1 MGLRNTTCS
10 GCVGVWERIRCGE
23 RTETLAIHRRQMPEL
38 RIQIPDAL
46 DAKIEAAMPEY
57 LDRKG
62 FLCLLI
68 DQALDS
74 PVTLGEPST
83 KGEGSTS
90 KAVTSRGKPNTYKTA
105 YIEID
110 ARIAPELSFCRLDL
124 IDWWALR
131 RAQYGKQA
139 VGTEQAWTTSQNAL
153 LAILRVHG
161 AQVVTDTVQ
170 AGLANAWRGFRESYA
185 VLPKAAATAQGQ
197 AGRPQQPSLTEQA
210 RALGI
215 I

>member
-1 MGLRNTTCS
+1 MAQLNF
-10 GCVGVWERIRCGE
+10 
-23 RTETLAIHRRQMPEL
+23 
-38 RIQIPDAL
+38 QIPDDLLERL
-46 DAKIEAAMPEY
+46 DAQKPVY

-68 DQALDS
+68 DQALDT
-74 PVTLGEPST
+74 PATLGEPST

-90 KAVTSRGKPNTYKTA
+90 KAVSSKAVSTRNTKKTA
-105 YIEID
+105 YIEIGD
-110 ARIAPELSFCRLDL
+110 RITPELSFCRLDL

-131 RAQYGKQA
+131 RSQHGKQA

-185 VLPKAAATAQGQ
+185 VLPKSPTPAQGKKTIDWS
-197 AGRPQQPSLTEQA
+197 AVDDHSFFK
-210 RALGI
+210 
-215 I
+215 

>member
-1 MGLRNTTCS
+1 
-10 GCVGVWERIRCGE
+10 
-23 RTETLAIHRRQMPEL
+23 MPEL

-68 DQALDS
+68 DQALDT
-74 PVTLGEPST
+74 PATLGEPST

-90 KAVTSRGKPNTYKTA
+90 KAVSSKAVSTRSTKKTA
-105 YIEID
+105 YIEIGD
-110 ARIAPELSFCRLDL
+110 RIAPELSFCRLDL

-131 RAQYGKQA
+131 RSQYGKQA

-185 VLPKAAATAQGQ
+185 VLPKPATPAQGKKTIDWS
-197 AGRPQQPSLTEQA
+197 AVDDHSFFK
-210 RALGI
+210 
-215 I
+215 

>member
-1 MGLRNTTCS
+1 MASQQLNI
-10 GCVGVWERIRCGE
+10 RISE
-23 RTETLAIHRRQMPEL
+23 EEHQHLEDLASQTEGILTKQAVARLLIKHAIATGWDP
-38 RIQIPDAL
+38 
-46 DAKIEAAMPEY
+46 
-57 LDRKG
+57 LDR
-62 FLCLLI
+62 
-68 DQALDS
+68 S
-74 PVTLGEPST
+74 VTLGEPST

-90 KAVTSRGKPNTYKTA
+90 KAVNSKAVSTRSIKKTA

-110 ARIAPELSFCRLDL
+110 ERITPELYFCRLDL

-131 RAQYGKQA
+131 RSQYGKQA

-185 VLPKAAATAQGQ
+185 VLPPPATPTQGKKTIDWS
-197 AGRPQQPSLTEQA
+197 AVDDHSFFK
-210 RALGI
+210 
-215 I
+215 

>member
-1 MGLRNTTCS
+1 MDPLIIKLT
-10 GCVGVWERIRCGE
+10 IDP
-23 RTETLAIHRRQMPEL
+23 ETADRLQSQKPRSLPLATFC
-38 RIQIPDAL
+38 A
-46 DAKIEAAMPEY
+46 
-57 LDRKG
+57 
-62 FLCLLI
+62 LLI
-68 DQALDS
+68 EQGLDT
-74 PVTLGEPST
+74 PATLGEPST

-90 KAVTSRGKPNTYKTA
+90 KAVSSKAVSSKAVSTRSTKKTA

-110 ARIAPELSFCRLDL
+110 ARVAPELSFCRLDL

-131 RAQYGKQA
+131 RSQYGKQA

-185 VLPKAAATAQGQ
+185 VLPKAPTPAQGKKTIDWS
-197 AGRPQQPSLTEQA
+197 AVDDHSFFK
-210 RALGI
+210 
-215 I
+215 

>member
-1 MGLRNTTCS
+1 MTFEQLN
-10 GCVGVWERIRCGE
+10 VRIGSEEASFLSDLSLSHAGILSKAAVVR
-23 RTETLAIHRRQMPEL
+23 LL
-38 RIQIPDAL
+38 IQQ
-46 DAKIEAAMPEY
+46 AASISWDP
-57 LDRKG
+57 LDRP
-62 FLCLLI
+62 L
-68 DQALDS
+68 
-74 PVTLGEPST
+74 TLGEPST

-90 KAVTSRGKPNTYKTA
+90 KAVTSRDKPNTKRTA
-105 YIEID
+105 YIEIGD
-110 ARIAPELSFCRLDL
+110 RIAPELSFCRLDL

-131 RAQYGKQA
+131 RSQHGKQA

>member
-1 MGLRNTTCS
+1 MAQLNF
-10 GCVGVWERIRCGE
+10 
-23 RTETLAIHRRQMPEL
+23 
-38 RIQIPDAL
+38 QIPDDLLERL
-46 DAKIEAAMPEY
+46 DAQKPEY

-68 DQALDS
+68 DQALDT
-74 PVTLGEPST
+74 PATLGEPST

-90 KAVTSRGKPNTYKTA
+90 KAVSSKAVSTRSTKKTA
-105 YIEID
+105 YIEIGD
-110 ARIAPELSFCRLDL
+110 RIAPELSFCRLDL

-131 RAQYGKQA
+131 RSQHGKQA
-139 VGTEQAWTTSQNAL
+139 VGTEQAWTASQNAL

-185 VLPKAAATAQGQ
+185 VLPKATTPAQGKKTIDWS
-197 AGRPQQPSLTEQA
+197 AVDDHSFFK
-210 RALGI
+210 
-215 I
+215 